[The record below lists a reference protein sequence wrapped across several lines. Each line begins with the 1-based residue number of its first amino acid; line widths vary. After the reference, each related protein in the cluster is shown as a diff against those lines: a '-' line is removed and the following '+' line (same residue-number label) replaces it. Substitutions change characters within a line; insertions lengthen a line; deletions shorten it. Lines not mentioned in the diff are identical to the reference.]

1 MAWIETASIPE
12 DSQAGQTV
20 QEYMRTLGRS
30 KPSAIL
36 TVFGLLPGLL
46 VARMTFARAMTF
58 GGSGLGRRKEE
69 LIATQVS
76 SLLGCRY

>member
-1 MAWIETASIPE
+1 MAWIETGIVPD
-12 DSQAGQTV
+12 DSPAAQIL
-20 QEYMRTLGRS
+20 QEHCRQLNRS
-30 KPSAIL
+30 KPSNIL
-36 TVFGLLPGLL
+36 TVFGLLPDLL
-46 VARMTFARAMTF
+46 VARTKFSMAMTF

>member
-1 MAWIETASIPE
+1 MAWIDTRSVPD
-12 DSQAGQTV
+12 DSPAGQIL
-20 QEYMRTLGRS
+20 QEHLRQLKRS
-30 KPSAIL
+30 KPSAIQ
-36 TVFGLLPGLL
+36 TVFGLLPDLL
-46 VARMTFARAMTF
+46 AARVKFTRAMTF